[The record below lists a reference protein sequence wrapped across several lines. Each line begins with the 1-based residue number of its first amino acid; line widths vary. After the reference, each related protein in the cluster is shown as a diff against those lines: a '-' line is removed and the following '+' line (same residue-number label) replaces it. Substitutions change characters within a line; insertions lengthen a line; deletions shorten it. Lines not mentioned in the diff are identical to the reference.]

1 MNNLGFF
8 IERGVKMAKR
18 LKRISLE
25 ELVKLTE
32 QEAQQYISQLERKYE
47 RQRRAVMKVVGTS
60 KLQIEEMHTLT
71 MRDVRSYFKTLYQRS
86 KRNMQYGVSDYQ
98 FEKIQDVAFQPL
110 NYLTSF
116 ITSSRT
122 GQWINSVLSTGFKA
136 DREVVMRAIKRL
148 DDSEWNEFFT
158 DDHYFQQINIKYR
171 WDKGGDLALYH
182 NRDPYGTGYSP
193 WVQRLV
199 DFFRM
204 EKGIDLTVDE

>member
-116 ITSSRT
+116 ITSSS
-122 GQWINSVLSTGFKA
+122 Q
-136 DREVVMRAIKRL
+136 
-148 DDSEWNEFFT
+148 
-158 DDHYFQQINIKYR
+158 
-171 WDKGGDLALYH
+171 
-182 NRDPYGTGYSP
+182 P
-193 WVQRLV
+193 
-199 DFFRM
+199 
-204 EKGIDLTVDE
+204 